1 MSLANVAE
9 TAMDGSAIVLTV
21 YGHKQLV
28 TMEEFAGMPIT
39 EFAKLYTVSLQ
50 PTHTQSF
57 CTCPNVTKWL
67 ADLSLKPRAIF
78 ATCLKSFALLNDA
91 AGCKSQ
97 TLTRNFQLVP

>member
-1 MSLANVAE
+1 MQDQARMSLANVAE

-50 PTHTQSF
+50 PYTIF
-57 CTCPNVTKWL
+57 L
-67 ADLSLKPRAIF
+67 YLSKCYKMA
-78 ATCLKSFALLNDA
+78 C
-91 AGCKSQ
+91 
-97 TLTRNFQLVP
+97 

>member
-50 PTHTQSF
+50 PILVFSAPIQVLQNGLL
-57 CTCPNVTKWL
+57 TCP
-67 ADLSLKPRAIF
+67 
-78 ATCLKSFALLNDA
+78 
-91 AGCKSQ
+91 
-97 TLTRNFQLVP
+97 

>member
-9 TAMDGSAIVLTV
+9 TAMDGSAIALTV

-50 PTHTQSF
+50 PTLEISA
-57 CTCPNVTKWL
+57 PISVLRNGL
-67 ADLSLKPRAIF
+67 L
-78 ATCLKSFALLNDA
+78 TCL
-91 AGCKSQ
+91 
-97 TLTRNFQLVP
+97 

>member
-1 MSLANVAE
+1 MQDQARMSLANVAE

-50 PTHTQSF
+50 PTLEISA
-57 CTCPNVTKWL
+57 PISVLRNGL
-67 ADLSLKPRAIF
+67 L
-78 ATCLKSFALLNDA
+78 TCL
-91 AGCKSQ
+91 
-97 TLTRNFQLVP
+97 

>member
-50 PTHTQSF
+50 PIH
-57 CTCPNVTKWL
+57 N
-67 ADLSLKPRAIF
+67 LSVPVQMLQNGLL
-78 ATCLKSFALLNDA
+78 TCL
-91 AGCKSQ
+91 
-97 TLTRNFQLVP
+97 

>member
-9 TAMDGSAIVLTV
+9 IAMDGSAIVLTV

-50 PTHTQSF
+50 PIQNFSVPVQVLQNGLL
-57 CTCPNVTKWL
+57 TCP
-67 ADLSLKPRAIF
+67 
-78 ATCLKSFALLNDA
+78 
-91 AGCKSQ
+91 
-97 TLTRNFQLVP
+97 